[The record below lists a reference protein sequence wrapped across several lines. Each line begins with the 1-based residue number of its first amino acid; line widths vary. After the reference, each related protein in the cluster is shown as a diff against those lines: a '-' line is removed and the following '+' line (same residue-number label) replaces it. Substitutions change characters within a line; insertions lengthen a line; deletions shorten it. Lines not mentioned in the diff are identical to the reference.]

1 MKKAY
6 ILLIAVLVVVVL
18 GFTYARSYLSR
29 LESED
34 IRIKQRISQTQLMDS
49 LRTTYQSMARETS
62 AELQRRYDS
71 LADESTV
78 LIYALESQLNL
89 ILYPELDPIAGGDTA
104 DVGATN
110 VSGNDTSAT
119 VESADIITPAE
130 YEIYLTYLE
139 KSVALPKD
147 LSSYERKVAVR
158 DIKNTLMRQFSVGD
172 EDMAAILK
180 KLRERP
186 DRESEPG

>member
-62 AELQRRYDS
+62 A
-71 LADESTV
+71 
-78 LIYALESQLNL
+78 
-89 ILYPELDPIAGGDTA
+89 
-104 DVGATN
+104 
-110 VSGNDTSAT
+110 
-119 VESADIITPAE
+119 
-130 YEIYLTYLE
+130 
-139 KSVALPKD
+139 
-147 LSSYERKVAVR
+147 
-158 DIKNTLMRQFSVGD
+158 
-172 EDMAAILK
+172 
-180 KLRERP
+180 
-186 DRESEPG
+186 

>member
-119 VESADIITPAE
+119 VESADIITPTE

-172 EDMAAILK
+172 EDIVAILE

>member
-158 DIKNTLMRQFSVGD
+158 DIKNTLMRRFSVGD
-172 EDMAAILK
+172 EDIVAILK